1 MIPTGEQPLFHI
13 YLPEAL
19 SLAQSNGLGE
29 GWFLTF
35 ISYMAQNGAILA
47 GRVIQEQADATV
59 ACNVCLSIQ
68 TPPCQLCYADVNL
81 C

>member
-35 ISYMAQNGAILA
+35 ISYMAQHGAIHTLCFSGRDGDTGA
-47 GRVIQEQADATV
+47 G
-59 ACNVCLSIQ
+59 
-68 TPPCQLCYADVNL
+68 
-81 C
+81 